1 MRTVN
6 KIRLFCF
13 MSSSL
18 LKEEREELLQPLN
31 NILEDCGI
39 PVPVHFNK
47 DGYMNVI
54 LGTGKEISYDDAHI
68 LILGIDSCYNV
79 VEHSYVTADN
89 PTPGTD
95 PHLLIRFKL
104 KKEE

>member
-18 LKEEREELLQPLN
+18 LKEEREELLQPIE
-31 NILEDCGI
+31 NILKDCGI
-39 PVPVHFNK
+39 PVSVHFNR
-47 DGYMNVI
+47 DGYMNVK
-54 LGTGKEISYDDAHI
+54 LETGKEITYDDAHI
-68 LILGIDSCYNV
+68 LILAIDSCYDV
-79 VEHSYVTADN
+79 VEHRYVTADN

-95 PHLLIRFKL
+95 PHLLIRFKP
-104 KKEE
+104 KAK